1 MSRVDRRRLW
11 GILGLVLVAP
21 WASSEAAG
29 PVVAAKQEYGPDPA
43 SVRRYGT
50 AYRYPQAGWTVL
62 HIEGE
67 PYDRGYQHGRL
78 MASEIADF
86 LKALA
91 HGRSASAPGEGWR
104 GVRTLVDALFL
115 RRYDKEY
122 LEEMKGIADGASA
135 AGATFEGRP
144 LDLIDVVAI
153 NSDIEVGCL
162 EGALEASANGL
173 EGKVFREPSVGKP
186 KAPQSEHCSAFAAV
200 GPATADGQIVIG
212 HITMWSLSTS
222 RFFNVWLDVKPS
234 QGHRVLMQTY
244 PGGIQSGMDYYQNDA
259 GLVVAET
266 TIGQTTFD
274 ADGQALASRI
284 RKALQYGESIDSV
297 VAILSKK
304 NNGLYSNEWLLA
316 DTKTNEI
323 AMFELG
329 TRKTKLWR
337 SGKKEWFGG
346 TEGFYWGCNNAKDID
361 VRLETVAS
369 VESKPVNM
377 VWRASDR
384 DRAWLALFNEHKGK
398 INADFGFKAFTTPP
412 LAGSPSLD
420 AKFTTS
426 ALAKDLK
433 CWALFGPP
441 MGRTWEP
448 RESERSIPGIKPLVS
463 NDWTTLTG
471 ESPAP
476 ALDGAKAAVD
486 LTGPAHH
493 SDPSGHETHAPA
505 WHGTILPKTDA
516 DAWLAAAFAD
526 YESIVSLEKS
536 LGVEADTKEGVGRDR
551 IDLALYGARSRHLS
565 ATRRLG
571 KDVPLLKIQS
581 ELTSSDWYEIAAGKG
596 VLLLAA
602 LREAMGHA
610 DFAAMMDD
618 FGRSH
623 AGHAVETAQFRA
635 HAEKA
640 APGKP
645 LDDFFGRWL
654 DETGL
659 PGSPEGGTW
668 AVDSFE
674 EEPEKALIVYGT
686 VKDVHANGEA
696 ARRLQ
701 RAIATRW
708 SNVTVPIKADA
719 EVTDDDWKSH
729 HVLLVGRP
737 ASNAAV
743 DRAAKNLP
751 VAFGPASFTLNGET
765 YAHPGTAVIAAGD
778 NPSSPRFEVV
788 LFAGL
793 GAEATWHCVEHLG
806 GRRGGH
812 AEVVLLEEGASPRGL
827 VARTSTKKEDG
838 TAKASE

>member
-11 GILGLVLVAP
+11 GILGLALVAP
-21 WASSEAAG
+21 WASSEAAE
-29 PVVAAKQEYGPDPA
+29 PSARSRQEYGPDPA
-43 SVRRYGT
+43 SVRRYGP
-50 AYRYPQAGWTVL
+50 AYRYPQSGWVVL
-62 HIEGE
+62 HVEGE
-67 PYDRGYQHGRL
+67 PYERGYQHGRL
-78 MASEIADF
+78 MASEIADY

-91 HGRSASAPGEGWR
+91 YGRSPSSPGEGWR
-104 GVRTLVDALFL
+104 GARTLVDALFL

-122 LEEMKGIADGASA
+122 LEEMKGTADGASA

-144 LDLIDVVAI
+144 VDLLDVVAI

-162 EGALEASANGL
+162 DGALEASANGL
-173 EGKVFREPSVGKP
+173 EGKSFREPAVAKP
-186 KAPQSEHCSAFAAV
+186 KAPKVEHCSAFAAV
-200 GPATADGQIVIG
+200 GPATTDGQIVIG
-212 HITMWSLSTS
+212 HITMWSLPTS
-222 RFFNVWLDVKPS
+222 RFFNVWLDVKPT

-259 GLVVAET
+259 GLVVTET

-274 ADGQALASRI
+274 GDGQALASRI
-284 RKALQYGESIDSV
+284 RKALQYGDSIDSV

-337 SGKKEWFGG
+337 SGRKEWFGG

-369 VESKPVNM
+369 VESKPVNL

-384 DRAWLALFNEHKGK
+384 DRSWLSLFHEHKGK

-412 LAGSPSLD
+412 LAGAPSLD

-426 ALAKDLK
+426 SMSKDLK
-433 CWALFGPP
+433 NWALFGPP

-448 RESERSIPGIKPLVS
+448 SDHERNIPGIRPLVS
-463 NDWTTLTG
+463 NDWTVLAG
-471 ESPAP
+471 EAPAP
-476 ALDGAKAAVD
+476 ALDDAKVAVD
-486 LTGPAHH
+486 LEGPAHRA
-493 SDPSGHETHAPA
+493 DDAGREAHAPA
-505 WHGTILPKTDA
+505 WRGTVLPKSDA

-526 YESIVSLEKS
+526 YEAIVSLEKS

-551 IDLALYGARSRHLS
+551 IDLALHGARSRYLA

-571 KDVPLLKIQS
+571 RDVPLSKIQS
-581 ELTSSDWYEIAAGKG
+581 DLAGSDWYEIAAGKG
-596 VLLLAA
+596 VLLLAS
-602 LREAMGHA
+602 LRETMGHA
-610 DFAAMMDD
+610 EFVAMMDE

-623 AGHAVETAQFRA
+623 AGHPIETAQFLG
-635 HAEKA
+635 HAEKKS
-640 APGKP
+640 PDKP
-645 LDDFFGRWL
+645 LKEFFGRWL

-696 ARRLQ
+696 ARKLQ

-708 SNVTVPIKADA
+708 SNVTVPIKADT
-719 EVTDDDWKSH
+719 ELTDDDWKGH

-737 ASNAAV
+737 AANSAV
-743 DRAAKNLP
+743 DRATKNLP
-751 VAFGPASFTLNGET
+751 VRFGPASFTLNGEV
-765 YAHPGTAVIAAGD
+765 YAHPGTAVIASGD

-793 GAEATWHCVEHLG
+793 GAESTWHAVERLG
-806 GRRGGH
+806 GRRAGH
-812 AEVVLLEEGASPRGL
+812 AEVVLLAEGASPLGL
-827 VARTSTKKEDG
+827 VVRPSTKQGEG
-838 TAKASE
+838 AVKASE